1 MARSKCMQIKIFL
14 RSYLFLFRV
23 IRVKDQAVENS
34 DPASYLCYCGL
45 NMYSDFKVSA
55 LFLIFVTCIF
65 TWHGEGILILFIV
78 ADKNLE
84 KHCNA
89 AIKLH
94 HRVCIYVYPYG
105 VCKNKKEHT
114 MHTPNFARY
123 YNIWSVA
130 EIRRLL
136 VL

>member
-94 HRVCIYVYPYG
+94 HRVCIYIPTVYVKIKTNIQCTHLISRDIIIYG
-105 VCKNKKEHT
+105 
-114 MHTPNFARY
+114 
-123 YNIWSVA
+123 
-130 EIRRLL
+130 LL
-136 VL
+136 RK